1 MLTIEVLLAFL
12 AASALITIAPG
23 PDNLMVLSVGISRG
37 QRAGIG
43 FGLGCAL
50 GCFVHTLWAALG
62 IGAVVMASEGTFT
75 VLKMAGAAYLVY
87 IGVMS
92 WRFAGKATLVKLDD
106 GAVEPITAH
115 LRRGFIAN
123 VINPKVALF
132 FIAFLPQFVDPGRG
146 PGLVADGDARR
157 RVCRTDGSHLR
168 QPGLVCRRHRQPPA
182 GATGA
187 GRLARPL
194 CRNDFFRPG
203 PASRQ
208 RDALTFSPGPMRP
221 GLFSKLG
228 IPGGNPSLLATGA
241 IP

>member
-1 MLTIEVLLAFL
+1 MPTMEVLLAFL

-62 IGAVVMASEGTFT
+62 IGAVVVASEHTFT

-92 WRFAGKATLVKLDD
+92 WRFAGQATLVKLDD
-106 GAVEPITAH
+106 GAVEPISAH

-132 FIAFLPQFVDPGRG
+132 FIAFLPQFVDPARG
-146 PGLVADGDARR
+146 AVWLQMVLLGALFAAQTVLIF
-157 RVCRTDGSHLR
+157 GSLGWFAGGIGKRLQR
-168 QPGLVCRRHRQPPA
+168 QPALAIWLDRCA
-182 GATGA
+182 GAIFFA
-187 GRLARPL
+187 LAL
-194 CRNDFFRPG
+194 H
-203 PASRQ
+203 
-208 RDALTFSPGPMRP
+208 LT
-221 GLFSKLG
+221 
-228 IPGGNPSLLATGA
+228 NATR
-241 IP
+241 

>member
-50 GCFVHTLWAALG
+50 GCFMHTLWAALG
-62 IGAVVMASEGTFT
+62 IGAVVMASEATFT

-132 FIAFLPQFVDPGRG
+132 FIAFLPQFVDPARG
-146 PGLVADGDARR
+146 AVWLQMVVLGALFAAQTVLIF
-157 RVCRTDGSHLR
+157 GSLGWFAGGVGHRLQAQPALAVWLDRCAGTIFFVLALHL
-168 QPGLVCRRHRQPPA
+168 A
-182 GATGA
+182 NAT
-187 GRLARPL
+187 R
-194 CRNDFFRPG
+194 
-203 PASRQ
+203 
-208 RDALTFSPGPMRP
+208 
-221 GLFSKLG
+221 
-228 IPGGNPSLLATGA
+228 
-241 IP
+241 